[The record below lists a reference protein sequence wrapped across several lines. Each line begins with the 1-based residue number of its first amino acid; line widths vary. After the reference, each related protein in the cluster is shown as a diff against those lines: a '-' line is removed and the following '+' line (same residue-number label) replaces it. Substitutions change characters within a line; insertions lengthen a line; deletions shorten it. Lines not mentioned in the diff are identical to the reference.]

1 VEGEKLRWASVGG
14 PSQHFRQLAELQP
27 CNDLPPTNAEIA
39 ELLSREASE
48 ASYVLQRAYRR
59 AARSAFLWEVEARD
73 LVAQKRPLTELAHI
87 GPFLQKQI
95 RQWIR
100 QKQHPPRPPPLRKE
114 FLTLAESRLR
124 LAKAASWAR
133 RLRGDL
139 QMHTNWSDGSGD
151 IRAMADAA
159 VARGYE
165 YIAITDH
172 SKGLS
177 IANGINEVKL
187 KKQSAEIEAVNRQLR
202 ANSKNLTVL
211 HSIEMNLNPLGE
223 GDMEPA
229 ALRSLDLVL
238 GSFHSALRRKED
250 QTERYLA
257 ALRNPDI
264 QILGH
269 PRGRIY
275 NYRSGLRA
283 DWETVFH
290 EATRLDKAV
299 EIDAYP
305 DRQDLNLSL
314 LKIAKRCGTRISM
327 GTDAHHPWQFEFID
341 LALAAAL
348 AAKLPPERTVNFMRL
363 KELRAWIEKV
373 RGAEA
378 RRTRTKTK

>member
-1 VEGEKLRWASVGG
+1 VGG
-14 PSQHFRQLAELQP
+14 PSQHFRQLAELQSGI
-27 CNDLPPTNAEIA
+27 DLPPSNAEIA
-39 ELLSREASE
+39 ELLSHEASE
-48 ASYVLQRAYRR
+48 ASYILQRAYRR
-59 AARSAFLWEVEARD
+59 AARSAFLWEIEARD
-73 LVAQKRPLTELAHI
+73 LVAQKRPLTGLAHI

-100 QKQHPPRPPPLRKE
+100 RKQHPPRPPSLRRE

-124 LAKAASWAR
+124 LAKVASWR
-133 RLRGDL
+133 TRLRGDL

-165 YIAITDH
+165 FIAITDH

-177 IANGINEVKL
+177 IANGINEAKL
-187 KKQSAEIEAVNRQLR
+187 KEQAAEIEAVNTELR
-202 ANSKNLTVL
+202 VSAKNLTVL
-211 HSIEMNLNPLGE
+211 RSIELNLNPLGE

-229 ALRSLDLVL
+229 ALRSLDIVL
-238 GSFHSALRRKED
+238 GSFHSALRRKDD

-257 ALRNPDI
+257 AFRNPHI

-314 LKIAKRCGTRISM
+314 LKIAKRCGSRISM

-348 AAKLPPERTVNFMRL
+348 AAKIPPERIVNFMPL
-363 KELRAWIEKV
+363 KELQAWVEKV

-378 RRTRTKTK
+378 RQTRTKTKR